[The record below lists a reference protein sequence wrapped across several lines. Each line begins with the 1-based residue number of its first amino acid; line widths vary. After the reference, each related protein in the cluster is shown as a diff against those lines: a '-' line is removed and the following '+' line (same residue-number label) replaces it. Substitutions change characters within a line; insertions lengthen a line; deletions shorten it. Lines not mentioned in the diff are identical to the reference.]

1 MFKRLR
7 ILILLLVLFFVAWSA
22 YFDRVNTTDWN
33 LPLRVTVYPISA
45 DGSAA
50 AESYIAAL
58 PGTDFVALDS
68 FFARE
73 ARRHGV
79 ALDEPVRFSH
89 GARIRELPPIIE
101 PDAGTLSVIF
111 WSLRTRYWAW
121 RVPEVSG
128 PKPDVQLFVLYHDP
142 RKSPR
147 LPHSIG
153 LQKGL
158 FAIVN
163 AFADREMEGAN
174 DTVIAHEL
182 LHTLGATDKYDFATN
197 QPLHP
202 AGFAD
207 PQKSPLYPQAR
218 AELMAGRIPLSPTD
232 SEIPTS
238 LRQVTVGPVTAVEIG
253 WTKP

>member
-7 ILILLLVLFFVAWSA
+7 ILILLLVLFFVAWST
-22 YFDRVNTTDWN
+22 YFDRANTTDWN
-33 LPLRVTVYPISA
+33 LPLRVTVFPINA

-58 PGTDFVALDS
+58 PGTAFTPLDS

-73 ARRHGV
+73 AKRYGV
-79 ALDEPVRFSH
+79 ALRDPVSFSH
-89 GARIRELPPIIE
+89 GERIRELPPIIE
-101 PDAGTLSVIF
+101 PGAGTLSIIF

-121 RVPEVSG
+121 RVPQSSR

-142 RKSPR
+142 NKSPT
-147 LPHSIG
+147 LPHSLG

-182 LHTLGATDKYDFATN
+182 LHTLGATDKYDLATN

-202 AGFAD
+202 QGFAD
-207 PQKSPLYPQAR
+207 PHRSPLYPQAQ
-218 AELMAGRIPLSPTD
+218 AELMAGRVPLSPT
-232 SEIPTS
+232 SSQIPAS
-238 LRQVTVGPVTAVEIG
+238 LRQVTIGPATAIEIG
-253 WTKP
+253 WIKP